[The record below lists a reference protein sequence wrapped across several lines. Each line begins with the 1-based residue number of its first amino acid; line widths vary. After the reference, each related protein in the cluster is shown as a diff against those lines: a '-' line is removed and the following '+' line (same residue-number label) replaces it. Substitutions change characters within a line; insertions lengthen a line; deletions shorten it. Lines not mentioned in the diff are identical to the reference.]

1 LQDIAR
7 LILRAYVL
15 SSVIQTIRIG
25 SNGLI
30 TGGGIIGGVGSLLG
44 FASGT
49 PNTGGARGE
58 PRGIVH
64 GQEAVIPLP
73 SGGRVPVELRLPP
86 ALKAGGGGGGGT
98 SIQIINNTSSKV
110 ETQTSR
116 DSNGREIVQF
126 MISEV
131 KKEFANGGFDKA
143 QSGRYGVK
151 PTGVR
156 R

>member
-1 LQDIAR
+1 
-7 LILRAYVL
+7 
-15 SSVIQTIRIG
+15 
-25 SNGLI
+25 
-30 TGGGIIGGVGSLLG
+30 
-44 FASGT
+44 
-49 PNTGGARGE
+49 
-58 PRGIVH
+58 VH

-86 ALKAGGGGGGGT
+86 ALKAGGGSGGGGT